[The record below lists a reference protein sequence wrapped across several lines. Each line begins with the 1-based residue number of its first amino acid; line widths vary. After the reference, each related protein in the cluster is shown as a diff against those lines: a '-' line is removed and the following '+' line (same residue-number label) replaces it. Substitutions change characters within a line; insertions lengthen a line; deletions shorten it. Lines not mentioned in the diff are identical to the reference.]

1 MNTPQQKRAQQ
12 SGFVA
17 GTLVHTKDG
26 LKPIQEI
33 KVGDLVLSKPVLSK
47 PEDGTGEPTYK
58 PVLKTF
64 VHEEKQIWMVRAQ
77 KSSEMFDKNGA
88 VIDLDAHDE
97 ATSSVEFLA
106 TPNYPVWVVGMN
118 LPKDRP
124 DVIFYDQP
132 HWKRVDELQQHEVAI
147 NAEGVM
153 YRMTFV
159 QPVYRFANP
168 AAAELS
174 DNTDYYWYEANYG
187 KDYQQDYVHG
197 DVRPDPDV
205 TEEEYRGMG
214 RIHDIAQYHQKGRHG
229 TYVKDMS
236 GNVDSINKLRTSD
249 GEFIPYTTTVYN
261 FEVADNHTY
270 FINYAKLWVHDS
282 NCNS

>member
-1 MNTPQQKRAQQ
+1 MNTPQNKHAQP

-17 GTLVHTKDG
+17 GTLVHTDKG
-26 LKPIQEI
+26 LVPIQDI

-47 PEDGTGEPTYK
+47 AESGMGEAEYK
-58 PVLKTF
+58 PVLSTF
-64 VHEEKQIWMVRAQ
+64 VHKEKPIWMVRAEKTPHLTDSSGEMLDYSTY
-77 KSSEMFDKNGA
+77 KSAS
-88 VIDLDAHDE
+88 
-97 ATSSVEFLA
+97 SSVEFLA
-106 TPNYPVWVVGMN
+106 TPNHPVWVVGMS

-124 DVIFYDQP
+124 GVAFYDQP
-132 HWKRVDELQQHEVAI
+132 HWKRVDELQQYEVAI

-153 YRMTFV
+153 YHMTFV

-174 DNTDYYWYEANYG
+174 DNPDYYWYEENYG

-205 TEEEYRGMG
+205 TAEDFRTIG
-214 RIHDIAQYHQKGRHG
+214 R
-229 TYVKDMS
+229 VKDITEYYES
-236 GNVDSINKLRTSD
+236 NRFGVYVEDKTGTFELHNTLSHD

-282 NCNS
+282 NCN